1 MTMSGF
7 RETDSSFR
15 RGSLLAALAVA
26 GVAAVVYALTLA
38 DYVFPGTS
46 ARMLV
51 QWSGLDVLEFPK
63 YPLWGY
69 FVKLFGGAGPLS
81 SIAFRTNALSLI
93 CGVISAYLVCRIM
106 AFAVWQSV
114 KHEASVKFARGA
126 SLIAGVIAALV
137 FVFSTAVWQSSTH
150 LEHRIFDVM
159 WALLA
164 MRVVLIA
171 AGRPR
176 LAIPVAVAAGLFV
189 ATGLVESAIFVPYS
203 IAVFFAFLLVL
214 VKNGNGLYGTA
225 TLYLLSL
232 VVGLVVFIKCIAA
245 GFLGTEAAEAAKC
258 TSSVGVFLH
267 GLKDALR
274 EVRGWFSCP
283 GWLAIVSLTVVPA
296 IACAFAAAR
305 ALNNDRRWSQYSFHL
320 AMTLCVAC
328 ATATPLAPE
337 AVLRPLGISPVA
349 TSTLVALVA
358 GYLAA
363 YWYLLARTPLP
374 VAEFK
379 EDGVDVAVRIGRAVA
394 PVFCVALVI
403 VLVLSSLVN
412 AFNCGRG
419 RGAFADRCAKEM
431 LDAMGDRTWFVTDG
445 TLDDHLR
452 IAAAAAGRE
461 LNLVCLQRDMSD
473 SYLDEL
479 SELVEKRGLKAGR
492 TDLKMSLRLGVLPF
506 IQDWF
511 TGDTNIVNEAAVFG
525 VPDFWYMAERTPAPE
540 CMFFGGV
547 TKANA
552 ASGKALA
559 ERFKSFWGRIA
570 PVLWTERNKEGSR
583 NIARCDDPVE
593 SLRLQLRR
601 HVGFVGNNLGVF
613 LQDCGMDDEAFATYE
628 LVLNTVDPDNV
639 CALFN
644 EFEMARVGV
653 KCAVAKKLEIER
665 KLKAIVDD
673 PKRRYVLWSLSRYYG
688 YIRSP
693 EIFARMGYAWARSGQ
708 TGNAIAQVQRAIDFV
723 SADRQTSLLNMM
735 AAIYAS
741 GNQLKKSRA
750 VYEQVLASDAK
761 NRDAL
766 MGMARIA
773 LQSGNEGEARTYL
786 ERAAAGAP
794 KGESAGI
801 ETAMLLLMNNDLDR
815 ARMEMQKITDM
826 HPKNLQAWS
835 LLAGVLLQQ
844 VDQAKDK
851 AARAKV
857 LDELE
862 NLILAKME
870 AISDDPR
877 DYFVQMTRGLVY
889 MRKGPAFRKQARD
902 ALVIASLSRPDV
914 SIAGDMIL
922 GLDIELDD
930 GEAAERHA
938 RMVLRRDRHNRLA
951 NYVMGS
957 LRLKEGD
964 YSTAETFLRLSV
976 DVERPLAAAQN
987 DLAEVLRRLQRYDEA
1002 ETFARA
1008 AVKTQPNLYVA
1019 WETLGSS
1026 LLDQNKNLEE
1036 AESCVEKAIKLSK
1049 TETKID
1055 DIRMQITLA
1064 RVQIARGAMDKARS
1078 TLRYIR
1084 KRTAELSNYD
1094 RDQFESLV
1102 KAASTSGK

>member
-1 MTMSGF
+1 MSGF

-15 RGSLLAALAVA
+15 RSAMLASLAVA

-51 QWSGLDVLEFPK
+51 QWSGMDALEFPK
-63 YPLWGY
+63 YPVWGF
-69 FVKLFGGAGPLS
+69 FVKLFGGAGSLA
-81 SIAFRTNALSLI
+81 SIAFRTNAMSLL
-93 CGVISAYLVCRIM
+93 CGVVSAYLVCRLM
-106 AFAVWQSV
+106 AFTVWQGV
-114 KHEASVKFARGA
+114 RHEASVRFAKGA
-126 SLIAGVIAALV
+126 ALMAGIVSALV
-137 FVFSTAVWQSSTH
+137 FVFSTAVWQGSTH

-159 WALLA
+159 WALIS
-164 MRVVLIA
+164 MRVVLLA

-176 LAIPVAVAAGLFV
+176 LAIPVAIAAGLLV
-189 ATGLVESAIFVPYS
+189 AGGLVESAMFVPFS
-203 IAVFFAFLLVL
+203 VAVFFAFLLVL
-214 VKNGNGLYGTA
+214 VKNGNGLYGAA
-225 TLYLLSL
+225 TLYLLSAA
-232 VVGLVVFIKCIAA
+232 VGLVVAIKCIAA
-245 GFLGTEAAEAAKC
+245 GFVGTEAADAAKC
-258 TSSVGVFLH
+258 TSSMGVFLH
-267 GLKDALR
+267 IFKDVIR
-274 EVRGWFSCP
+274 EMRGWFGYK

-305 ALNNDRRWSQYSFHL
+305 ALNNDRRWSQYAFHL
-320 AMTLCVAC
+320 AMTLCVIC

-337 AVLRPLGISPVA
+337 AVLRPLGILPVA
-349 TSTLVALVA
+349 TSTLVALAA

-374 VAEFK
+374 VMEFK
-379 EDGVDVAVRIGRAVA
+379 EDGVDAAVRIGRAVA
-394 PVFCVALVI
+394 PVFCVALLI
-403 VLVLSSLVN
+403 ALALSSLVN

-419 RGAFADRCAKEM
+419 RGEFADRCAKEVI
-431 LDAMGDRTWFVTDG
+431 DAMGDRTWLVTDG

-452 IAAAAAGRE
+452 IAAASAGKE

-473 SYLDEL
+473 TYLDEL
-479 SELVEKRGLKAGR
+479 SQLVEKQGLKAGR

-511 TGDTNIVNEAAVFG
+511 SGDTNVMNEAAVFG
-525 VPDFWYMAERTPAPE
+525 VPDFWYMAERVPAPE
-540 CMFFGGV
+540 CIFFGGV

-552 ASGKALA
+552 AVGKELGDKFMA
-559 ERFKSFWGRIA
+559 FWERIA
-570 PVLWTERNKEGSR
+570 PALWTERNREGSR
-583 NIARCDDPVE
+583 NIAKCDDPVA

-601 HVGFVGNNLGVF
+601 HVGFVANNLGVF
-613 LQDCGMDDEAFATYE
+613 LQDCGMDDRAFAIYE
-628 LVLNTVDPDNV
+628 LVLNSIDPDNV

-653 KCAVAKKLEIER
+653 KCASAKKLEIER

-673 PKRRYVLWSLSRYYG
+673 PKRRYALWSLSRYYG

-723 SADRQTSLLNMM
+723 SADRQAGLLNMM

-741 GNQLKKSRA
+741 GNQMKKSRA
-750 VYEQVLASDAK
+750 VYEQVLASDGK
-761 NRDAL
+761 NREAL
-766 MGMARIA
+766 MGMARLA
-773 LQSGNEGEARTYL
+773 LQSGNENEARTYL
-786 ERAAAGAP
+786 ERAAAGAS
-794 KGESAGI
+794 KGDGMGI
-801 ETAMLLLMNNDLDR
+801 EAAILLMMNNNLDQ

-844 VDQAKDK
+844 ADQAKDK
-851 AARAKV
+851 AAREKA

-862 NLILAKME
+862 NQILSKME
-870 AISDDPR
+870 AIASDPR

-889 MRKGPAFRKQARD
+889 MRKGQAFRKQARD
-902 ALVIASLSRPDV
+902 ALVIASMSRPDV
-914 SIAGDMIL
+914 SVAGDMIL

-951 NYVMGS
+951 NYVLGS

-964 YSTAETFLRLSV
+964 YSTAESFLRISV
-976 DVERPLAAAQN
+976 ESEKPLAPAQN
-987 DLAEVLRRLQRYDEA
+987 DMAETLRRLQRYAEA
-1002 ETFARA
+1002 EKFARA

-1019 WETLGSS
+1019 WETLGAS

-1036 AESCVEKAIKLSK
+1036 AEACVEKAIKLAK
-1049 TETKID
+1049 NELKID

-1064 RVQIARGAMDKARS
+1064 RVQIARGAMDKARG

-1084 KRTAELSNYD
+1084 KRTAELSSYD
-1094 RDQFESLV
+1094 RDQFESLM
-1102 KAASTSGK
+1102 KAASASGK